1 MYQLF
6 RFLSLVFMGLANAIL
21 VLLLL
26 IHAFPDTILDSKF
39 SVGTIIF
46 SFSGFTL
53 VAFVYYS
60 CGVLENIKLKANA
73 LDEIYQGKVR
83 YKDYLREK
91 KEQLHA

>member
-6 RFLSLVFMGLANAIL
+6 RFLSLVFMGLANTIL
-21 VLLLL
+21 ALLLFS
-26 IHAFPDTILDSKF
+26 HTILYTKF
-39 SVGTIIF
+39 IAGTIVF
-46 SFSGFTL
+46 SFSGL
-53 VAFVYYS
+53 ILAAFVYYS

-91 KEQLHA
+91 KEQSHA